1 MSTKERKP
9 RRTLDQDFIDG
20 AAKLVTQEG
29 YKNPK
34 DRVTYLGTIDHI
46 DISVER
52 SAVLLVGQAML
63 GNGGGRWN
71 TGSKDSYPDRS
82 TYPKGKSPGRD
93 DRELATSEQETK
105 KPLESQGN
113 QGFSPIGPAGFEPTT
128 STTPR

>member
-46 DISVER
+46 DISVVR

-71 TGSKDSYPDRS
+71 TGSKDSYPDRA

-93 DRELATSEQETK
+93 DREIATSDHETK
-105 KPLESQGN
+105 KPLDSQGN